1 MSGDKRLARR
11 HKPSRLKTDLSI
23 IWVALFVA
31 AGIVFTLLFSH
42 FDTSMPVE
50 LLAP

>member
-1 MSGDKRLARR
+1 VINCVRLSSA
-11 HKPSRLKTDLSI
+11 RLKTDLSI
-23 IWVALFVA
+23 IWVVLFVA